1 MNEEDFRVV
10 EAKIIALDIARTILA
25 ASKRISFFQIQI
37 NQKLRRKINNGFKK
51 FIHKKVQV

>member
-25 ASKRISFFQIQI
+25 ASKRISFFPDT
-37 NQKLRRKINNGFKK
+37 NKPETKEENK
-51 FIHKKVQV
+51 